1 MLLGEKL
8 ALTSDGWRSLASESY
23 VTVTAH
29 FIDEDWEMRNVALD
43 TSELQT
49 AHAAVK
55 QMH

>member
-29 FIDEDWEMRNVALD
+29 FIDEDWELRNVALD

-49 AHAAVK
+49 AHTAVK